1 MMMKR
6 IFFAAIAIFCLFST
20 PAWALECYKSTHGGA
35 SIVTTTLPSFS
46 VPANAPAGQKIWESG
61 DLLVTVYCDNA
72 TRSHDLSV
80 EQDPWSEHVYAYIL
94 DSFHNTDSLVVSNP
108 YLAFG
113 VTYNGVDYDTPDFK
127 IDTGA
132 CLDRKDD
139 YDGSYGQPECNG
151 TILQENVTFT
161 VRFRLYVKLKAV
173 PAERFEYTLPAV
185 TVLTFDGDGG
195 INVIAGAHN
204 LHYNID
210 GFSNIHFLNCG
221 VNIRIFPDNQIVNFG
236 RFTESAIDEKAIS
249 SPFSISTI
257 KDATAGC
264 TEQFDV
270 TTSFYTTDT
279 LYDDTHLD
287 MGNGLLMR
295 LIDKTQGE
303 VTYNQYLP
311 FATYSPHDQ
320 ETTLTHD
327 YTAELSRKPGTPLTM
342 GPFSKDIIV
351 KINYQ

>member
-1 MMMKR
+1 MKR
-6 IFFAAIAIFCLFST
+6 ICFAAIALFCLFSSS
-20 PAWALECYKSTHGGA
+20 AWALECYKGSKGGA
-35 SIVTTTLPSFS
+35 SLVTTTLPAFT

-72 TRSHDLSV
+72 TRDHTKPVD
-80 EQDPWSEHVYAYIL
+80 QDPWSENIYAYIL
-94 DSFHNTDSLVVSNP
+94 DSFHNTDSLMTNNP

-113 VTYNGVDYDTPDFK
+113 VTYNGVDYDTPDIK

-132 CLDRKDD
+132 CLDKKEDF
-139 YDGSYGQPECNG
+139 YGEYKVAACNG
-151 TILQENVTFT
+151 TTIQKNVTFT

-173 PAERFEYTLPAV
+173 PKEQFDFTFPSV
-185 TVLTFDGDGG
+185 TVLTFDGVGG
-195 INVIAGAHN
+195 INVMPGAKN
-204 LHYNID
+204 LHYDIA
-210 GFSNIHFLNCG
+210 GLSNIHFLDCG
-221 VNIRIFPDNQIVNFG
+221 VDIRIYPENQIVNFG
-236 RFTESAIDEKAIS
+236 QFTESAVSTSALT

-257 KDATAGC
+257 RDATAGC
-264 TEQFDV
+264 SEQFDV
-270 TTSFYTTDT
+270 TTSFYTTDM

-295 LIDKTQGE
+295 LIDKTNGD

-311 FATYSPHDQ
+311 FATYHPDDTV
-320 ETTLTHD
+320 TTLTHD
-327 YTAELSRKPGTPLTM
+327 YTAELTRKPGEAIAL